1 VNQLLGISRAIKGAK
16 LRTGRNI
23 ACPINQG
30 HASIVDWTGIPQN
43 GKNNPAHIAG
53 PFPIDQLIQELDKI

>member
-1 VNQLLGISRAIKGAK
+1 MLAISNAIKDCK
-16 LRTGRNI
+16 IRTARNI
-23 ACPINQG
+23 AVTIKQG
-30 HASIVDWTGIPQN
+30 LATIVDWTDIPMN